1 MPNALAYLALMAWP
15 LVVAALY
22 LRLPVHRALIWSIL
36 GGYLLLPPVAAFNL
50 PGVPAL
56 DKVSIP
62 NLASVLAV
70 VVAMRAEALR
80 AAARPY
86 ARMSVI
92 GGVRPGDAAPPA
104 SAAGRPVPLAVW
116 LLLAFFVV
124 SPVATV
130 LTNRDPALYP
140 GAEGLHVI
148 PGLRLYDSV
157 SVMAQ
162 QAIVLLPF
170 FLARRFLA
178 SAEALRDLVR
188 ALAVAGL
195 AYSLPMLLEI
205 RLSPQINVWVYGFFQ
220 HDFLQM
226 MRAGGFR
233 PIVFLEHA
241 LWVAFFAMT
250 AVLAAA
256 SLARHAPAADRPA
269 WVAAALWL
277 AAVLVLCRTLGPMML
292 LAALAPAVVLAP
304 RRWQHRLAAAMAAVA
319 VAYPLLRGAG
329 MIPTE
334 ALVAKLAQYYP
345 ERAQSLGFR
354 FMNEELLLERAAA
367 RPWFGW
373 GSWGRNHLYDPATGR
388 MLTVS
393 DGRWIIVLGVF
404 GWLGYLAEFGLL
416 ALPLAWLGL
425 RHGAAAAPQAG
436 VLALILGANMID
448 LLPNASL
455 IPFTWLV
462 AGALLGHAELL
473 ARARGRPAPAPATA
487 TAAAAMAAPAA
498 AAAGAGGAA
507 ARPRTVL

>member
-1 MPNALAYLALMAWP
+1 MPNALAYLALMVWP

-22 LRLPVHRALIWSIL
+22 LRLPVHRALVWSIL
-36 GGYLLLPPVAAFNL
+36 GGYLVLPPVAAFNL

-62 NLASVLAV
+62 NLAAL
-70 VVAMRAEALR
+70 VAALVALRSEQLR

-92 GGVRPGDAAPPA
+92 GGIGAGAAAPPA
-104 SAAGRPVPLAVW
+104 SPPGRPIPPAVW
-116 LLLAFFVV
+116 LLLALFMA

-140 GAEGLHVI
+140 GAGGVHVI
-148 PGLRLYDSV
+148 PGLRLYDSL

-162 QAIVLLPF
+162 QAIVLIPF

-178 SAEALRDLVR
+178 SAAALRDLVR
-188 ALAVAGL
+188 ALAVAGV
-195 AYSLPMLLEI
+195 AYSLPMLIEI
-205 RLSPQINVWVYGFFQ
+205 RLSPQLNVWVYGFFQ

-256 SLARHAPAADRPA
+256 ALARSAPAADRTA
-269 WVAAALWL
+269 WVAAAVWM
-277 AAVLVLCRTLGPMML
+277 AAVLLLSRTLGPLML

-304 RRWQHRLAAAMAAVA
+304 RRWQHRLAAALAVVA

-329 MIPTE
+329 LIPAE
-334 ALVAKLAQYYP
+334 ALVAKIAGFAP
-345 ERAQSLGFR
+345 ERAQSLAFR
-354 FMNEELLLERAAA
+354 FLNEDMLLARAAE

-373 GSWGRNHLYDPATGR
+373 GSWGRNHLFDPATGR

-416 ALPLAWLGL
+416 ALPLVWLGL
-425 RHGAAAAPQAG
+425 RHAAAAAPQAA

-462 AGALLGHAELL
+462 AGALVGHAEAL
-473 ARARGRPAPAPATA
+473 ARLRADAGAQARV
-487 TAAAAMAAPAA
+487 APAA
-498 AAAGAGGAA
+498 AAPGGGRA
-507 ARPRTVL
+507 RTVL